1 MKYVELS
8 SFDVALAAALIVING
23 LISVGLGLRLERALL
38 IASIRTIV
46 QLALIG
52 LLLESVFAASQWYVV
67 LALITV
73 MTVIA
78 GISAVGRTERSYR
91 GCYADSLIAMFC
103 SSWFVVGYTLLIV
116 IPDLEPWYQPQY
128 AIPLAGMILGNTLNG
143 IALGMNRLR
152 EQLSAHRDEV
162 ETCLALGGTRWEA
175 AQASVRQA
183 VSTGMIPIINSM
195 MVVGIVSLPGMMTGQ
210 LLSGVSPLEAVRYQI
225 VIMFLIAAATA
236 MGTVGVVL
244 LGYRRMFNSDH
255 QFVDTYVT
263 TSKSRHASRGRG
275 IR

>member
-23 LISVGLGLRLERALL
+23 LISVGLGLRLERVLL
-38 IASIRTIV
+38 IASVRTII

-52 LLLESVFAASQWYVV
+52 LVLESVFAASQWYVV
-67 LALITV
+67 LGLITV

-78 GISAVGRTERSYR
+78 GISAVGRTERPYR
-91 GCYADSLIAMFC
+91 GCYADSLVAMFC
-103 SSWFVVGYTLLIV
+103 SAWFVVGYTLLVV

-128 AIPLAGMILGNTLNG
+128 AIPLAGMILGNALNG
-143 IALGMNRLR
+143 IALGMNRLS
-152 EQLSAHRDEV
+152 EQLSSHRDEV

-210 LLSGVSPLEAVRYQI
+210 LLSGVAPLEAVRYQI

-244 LGYRRMFNSDH
+244 LGYRRMFNADH
-255 QFVDTYVT
+255 QFVQTLLKIP
-263 TSKSRHASRGRG
+263 KSG
-275 IR
+275 